1 MSDSYPTNGSIP
13 PEWLVPEDGQPA
25 YVGAPAETDGRRA
38 NLPDLLV
45 DRHVRAGRGDVAAIV
60 QADTG
65 ETWTYRDLQE
75 QTRRAAAVL
84 ASLGVQAGDRV
95 AIRSGNRAEVVI
107 LYVAAWRLGAVAAP
121 TPPQARRTEI
131 PFFVKDTGAKVLLV
145 ANKGDYI
152 AETAACLPELDSLKA
167 IVAYPDSPGAP
178 FLAWSDL
185 LVDVDVDADVPGR
198 EPKPDEVAV
207 VWHTGGSTGIPK
219 ACYHTAYRLV
229 HSAQPSVAAYGVE
242 LGDVHMFP
250 APVGHAA
257 GWLSRTTFSLLPGIT
272 FVELE
277 DFTDGAKI
285 LAGITEHRVNW
296 FLGLPVTWAAMLA
309 AYEKAP
315 ERYDLSSLERTHAP
329 FIAASGGWLYDAWAR
344 HGLEL
349 LNPMGSTAFGNW
361 FIVPR
366 HGEKN
371 PPMTL
376 GRPIEGFEARIVVP
390 YSSPLHD
397 VPPGEVGQLAIR
409 GPSGLTYWNRPEL
422 QERDIREGWTVI
434 DDLARLDE
442 DGFYWYL
449 GRSDMMISTSGYKV
463 APLEVEKAISSHPLV
478 REVAVTGAPDEVR
491 GEIVMAWVVL
501 RDDANTDATTATEIQ
516 QHVRDQI
523 SPYKYPRRIAF
534 LTELPHDPLGKVV
547 IKKVV
552 GWAQGNELPPE
563 VLAEFE
569 T

>member
-1 MSDSYPTNGSIP
+1 MSDSYPTDGSIP
-13 PEWLVPEDGQPA
+13 PEWLVPDGQQPA
-25 YVGAPAETDGRRA
+25 YVVAPQESDGRRA

-45 DRHVRAGRGDVAAIV
+45 DRYVRAGRGDVAAVV

-65 ETWTYRDLQE
+65 ETWTYRDLEQ
-75 QTRRAAAVL
+75 QTRRAAAAL

-95 AIRSGNRAEVVI
+95 AVRSGNRAEVVI
-107 LYVAAWRLGAVAAP
+107 LFVAAWRLGAVAAL
-121 TPPQARRTEI
+121 TPPQARRAEI
-131 PFFVKDTGAKVLLV
+131 PFFVQDTGAKVLIV
-145 ANKGDYI
+145 ANEGTYI
-152 AETAACLPELDSLKA
+152 AETVPCLPELGSLQA
-167 IVAYPDSPGAP
+167 IVAYPDSPGEP
-178 FLAWSDL
+178 FLAWDDL
-185 LVDVDVDADVPGR
+185 LAAADADVPDR
-198 EPKPDEVAV
+198 EPQRDEVAV

-229 HSAQPSVAAYGVE
+229 HGAQPSVAAYGVE

-277 DFTDGAKI
+277 DFADGAKV
-285 LAGITEHRVNW
+285 LAGITEHRVTW
-296 FLGLPVTWAAMLA
+296 FLALPVTWAAMLS

-315 ERYDLSSLERTHAP
+315 ERYDLSSLERTYAP

-361 FIVPR
+361 FMVPR
-366 HGEKN
+366 HDEKN

-376 GRPIEGFEARIVVP
+376 GRPIDGFEARIVVP
-390 YSSPLHD
+390 YSNPLQD
-397 VPPGEVGQLAIR
+397 VPDGEIGQLAIR

-422 QERDIREGWTVI
+422 QERDVREGWTVI
-434 DDLARLDE
+434 DDLAQLDE

-463 APLEVEKAISSHPLV
+463 APLEVEKVISCHPAV
-478 REVAVTGAPDEVR
+478 QEVVVTGAPDGLR

-501 RDDANTDATTATEIQ
+501 RDESAATAATATEIQ
-516 QHVRDQI
+516 EHVRDQM

-534 LTELPHDPLGKVV
+534 LRELPHDPLGKIVV
-547 IKKVV
+547 KKVV
-552 GWAQGNELPPE
+552 GWAQGKEEPPN
-563 VLAEFE
+563 VIAEFG
-569 T
+569 TRV